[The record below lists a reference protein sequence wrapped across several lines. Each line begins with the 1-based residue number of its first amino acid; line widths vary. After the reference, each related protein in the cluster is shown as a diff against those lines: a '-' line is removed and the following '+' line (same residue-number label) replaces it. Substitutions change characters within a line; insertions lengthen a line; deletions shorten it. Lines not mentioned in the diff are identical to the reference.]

1 MMDFAKSMF
10 RFSWALS
17 LFGARQAV
25 DLVTGQSRGTA
36 ADFEAVRYAAQ
47 GQMDGTFRSLFEAG
61 DRLQRGMVDLTAD
74 VLAGTA
80 RTRKE

>member
-1 MMDFAKSMF
+1 MMDLAKSMF

-25 DLVTGQSRGTA
+25 DLMTGQSSRTA

-47 GQMDGTFRSLFEAG
+47 GQMDGPFRSLFEAG
-61 DRLQRGMVDLTAD
+61 DRVQRGMVDLAAD
-74 VLAGTA
+74 VLGRAAGT
-80 RTRKE
+80 RRE